1 MDYIV
6 VESDKLASVLIVD
19 KSLEEY
25 PEPYRACDD
34 ISLVVTLDNYLEF
47 IGRYLDTDNYMATD
61 TMLLRF
67 WLQENDTT
75 SLTRAY
81 YKDMSYALMKELW
94 YSDSPTAI
102 YHEVRE
108 TPTLGYKYLD
118 VLSTSFMREYNSAQK
133 NLLSGMKQRG
143 YAYTPAKLVKHQ
155 KQLTYATA
163 LYAMSQGVSY
173 SEWTLERGA
182 LDAGDVD

>member
-6 VESDKLASVLIVD
+6 VESDKLASLLIVD

-34 ISLVVTLDNYLEF
+34 ISIVVTLDNYLSF
-47 IGRYLDTDNYMATD
+47 IRNYLDIDNYMATD

-67 WLQENDTT
+67 WLQEKDDM
-75 SLTRAY
+75 SLKKAY
-81 YKDMSYALMKELW
+81 YKDMAYAIMKELW

-102 YHEVRE
+102 YHEIDK
-108 TPTLGYKYLD
+108 TPTLGYNYLD
-118 VLSTSFMREYNSAQK
+118 ILSNSFLKEYNAEQK
-133 NLLSGMKQRG
+133 NLLAGMKQRG
-143 YAYTPAKLVKHQ
+143 YVYTPAKLVKHQ

-182 LDAGDVD
+182 LDAGDVN